1 MCPRCRF
8 GRFWAPPP
16 PKPTS
21 SRRAPE
27 RRAREVRACAQF
39 WVVFGGSVRE
49 VCACAQF
56 CRDTCSRTLP
66 NLPRGTPLPPGGSV
80 HEVCAYAQFC
90 CFCRAKCAPMHSS
103 VVFVGV
109 RCAKCAPAHSSVATR
124 APAPSRTSRGAP
136 PSPPG
141 GSVHEVCA
149 YAQFCCFCRAKCA
162 PMHSSV
168 VFVGVRCAKCAPAH
182 SSVVARAPAPSR
194 TSRGGFG
201 ARSVRLRTV
210 LSRLSREVCAYAQF
224 CRFCR
229 GSVREVCACAQ
240 FCRRT
245 CSRRPPEPPAGH
257 PEPRG
262 VRCAKCAPTHSSVV
276 LSFLGGVTPP
286 APYRTSGGHRIPKE
300 FPRRLHTPN
309 ADFANDP

>member
-109 RCAKCAPAHSSVATR
+109 RCAKCAPAHSSV
-124 APAPSRTSRGAP
+124 
-136 PSPPG
+136 
-141 GSVHEVCA
+141 
-149 YAQFCCFCRAKCA
+149 
-162 PMHSSV
+162 
-168 VFVGVRCAKCAPAH
+168 
-182 SSVVARAPAPSR
+182 VARAPAPSR

-210 LSRLSREVCAYAQF
+210 LSFLSREVCAYAQF
-224 CRFCR
+224 GRFCR

-276 LSFLGGVTPP
+276 LSFLGGGPLPHPTGPP
-286 APYRTSGGHRIPKE
+286 AGTAFLRNSRGDFTLQTQTSPTIHKLR
-300 FPRRLHTPN
+300 
-309 ADFANDP
+309 A